1 MSTPLSTA
9 PRPKTDA
16 VAQPTSGTA
25 TSRCMDEA
33 AISESSS
40 LKAFHCRPAPM
51 QSKPIA
57 SEALPRCCKKVSAG
71 TGSFRP
77 AQFTARPKSVAMIR
91 GFLRTVLMTD
101 VRGRPDTARS
111 RRKPRGGRQNSS
123 QQNDQKVRQDKK
135 HTVHL
140 FSREP
145 RPIPQG
151 YRTFGN
157 RGAPAPERSLK
168 DRIRAGKKA
177 GYLLLI
183 SRPFSYRLTCIT
195 AFSPQR
201 LPRALIW
208 PWPLRA
214 ARRSRPQPPRSPHQQ
229 RRRGNAIQAA
239 SASTSQGNRRL

>member
-111 RRKPRGGRQNSS
+111 RRKPRGSRQNSS

-168 DRIRAGKKA
+168 DRIRAGKKGRVSAFDIPAFFLPLNVHYGFFTTTPAA
-177 GYLLLI
+177 GFNLALAFARCTQI
-183 SRPFSYRLTCIT
+183 APTTTTIAAPT
-195 AFSPQR
+195 AA
-201 LPRALIW
+201 PR
-208 PWPLRA
+208 
-214 ARRSRPQPPRSPHQQ
+214 
-229 RRRGNAIQAA
+229 
-239 SASTSQGNRRL
+239 

>member
-1 MSTPLSTA
+1 
-9 PRPKTDA
+9 
-16 VAQPTSGTA
+16 
-25 TSRCMDEA
+25 
-33 AISESSS
+33 
-40 LKAFHCRPAPM
+40 M

-111 RRKPRGGRQNSS
+111 RRKPRGSRQNSS

-168 DRIRAGKKA
+168 DRIRAGKKGILRA
-177 GYLLLI
+177 YVWVVCPPILVNESLLTNTERAPGNRVAKYRA
-183 SRPFSYRLTCIT
+183 RP
-195 AFSPQR
+195 Q
-201 LPRALIW
+201 
-208 PWPLRA
+208 A
-214 ARRSRPQPPRSPHQQ
+214 ARRY
-229 RRRGNAIQAA
+229 AA
-239 SASTSQGNRRL
+239 